1 MIRTHRFISFE
12 GGDGAGKSS
21 HIDWLADLL
30 TQRGE
35 QVVRTRE
42 PGGTPLGEKLR
53 TLLLSDAM
61 DIDTELMLMYAARRQ
76 HLVEVIEPALA
87 AGRIVI
93 TDRFED
99 STYAYQ
105 GGGRSIDFDRI
116 QQIGRCCRGPR
127 PDLTLFFDLS
137 VEVALKRLE
146 GTRDLDRFEKEG
158 RDFHERVRAAYHRR
172 AKIEPKRI
180 VIIDANRSI
189 QDIRLGLTE
198 LFKFSQEA

>member
-1 MIRTHRFISFE
+1 MRKNPSFISFE
-12 GGDGAGKSS
+12 GVDGAGKSS
-21 HIDWLADLL
+21 HIDWLAELL
-30 TQRGE
+30 VHRGA
-35 QVVRTRE
+35 QVVMTRE

-53 TLLLSDAM
+53 TLLLSDYM

-76 HLVEVIEPALA
+76 HIVEVIEPALSQ
-87 AGRIVI
+87 GKVVI

-127 PDLTLFFDLS
+127 PDLTLFFDIP
-137 VEVALKRLE
+137 VEIAIKRLA

-172 AKIEPKRI
+172 AEMEPQRI
-180 VIIDANRSI
+180 VIVDANRSI
-189 QDIRLGLTE
+189 GDIRVELTKI
-198 LFKFSQEA
+198 FG